1 VRENAKTHRAKIKD
15 LKAHFVEAN
24 TPLRL
29 CSLAGMTRDIA
40 APHYAHVAHPVCL
53 GCHLFVDGVAQTQ
66 RRLKWEAALLGN
78 TMWLEEKRRKN
89 KRPFSAKGSQ
99 KEVVVVESVVESVA
113 MEAAL
118 EVMADEDVAQRRKRA
133 R

>member
-1 VRENAKTHRAKIKD
+1 
-15 LKAHFVEAN
+15 
-24 TPLRL
+24 
-29 CSLAGMTRDIA
+29 MTRDIA

-53 GCHLFVDGVAQTQ
+53 ACHLFVDGVARTQ
-66 RRLKWEAALLGN
+66 RRLKREAALPGN
-78 TMWLEEKRRKN
+78 TVRLEWLHAQQRKRA
-89 KRPFSAKGSQ
+89 SAKGSQ